1 MGIKMDNF
9 RRKYQQARAVQKM
22 VRLGEKRFSIR
33 ENFEYGR
40 QRAAQSGKE
49 NVLDFNLT
57 KRCPKSNKKHRKF
70 TKNISTHY

>member
-40 QRAAQSGKE
+40 QRAEQIGKE
-49 NVLDFNLT
+49 NVFDFSLGN
-57 KRCPKSNKKHRKF
+57 PNAP
-70 TKNISTHY
+70 I